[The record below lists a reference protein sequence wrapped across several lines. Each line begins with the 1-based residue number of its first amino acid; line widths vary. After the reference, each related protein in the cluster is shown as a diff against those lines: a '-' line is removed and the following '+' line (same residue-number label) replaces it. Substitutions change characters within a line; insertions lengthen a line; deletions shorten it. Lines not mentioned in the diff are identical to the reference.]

1 MLARDAGSRLSSVYL
16 RYGWVREGAIGVSSL
31 LRSQMLTLLAAVAS
45 LAAWVVFAFIL
56 KVGAGAI
63 NLLLAVGGVLLVRWW
78 ALRAPATEG
87 K

>member
-1 MLARDAGSRLSSVYL
+1 MP
-16 RYGWVREGAIGVSSL
+16 
-31 LRSQMLTLLAAVAS
+31 TLLAAVAA
-45 LAAWVVFAFIL
+45 LVAWVVFAFIL

-78 ALRAPATEG
+78 ALRGPAAEG

>member
-1 MLARDAGSRLSSVYL
+1 MP
-16 RYGWVREGAIGVSSL
+16 
-31 LRSQMLTLLAAVAS
+31 TLLAAVAS

-78 ALRAPATEG
+78 ALRAPSAG
-87 K
+87 AK